1 MHHLLAEAAAETHLI
16 APPIV
21 FPLVGAAVFILLGFI
36 TWSFRDVAYRHSN
49 KFEATRTT
57 ETGVDEYGHTK
68 Y

>member
-1 MHHLLAEAAAETHLI
+1 MHHFLAAAAEIQLI

-21 FPLVGAAVFILLGFI
+21 FPLTAAAVFILLGFV
-36 TWSFRDVAYRHSN
+36 TWSFRDVAFRHSN
-49 KFEATRTT
+49 KFEATRTD